1 MSLRQ
6 TPHILLSPAGDSW
19 AYLRAAHFSGRPGH
33 ADQLHLDLWWRGMN
47 VAQDPGTFLYN
58 APPPWDNRL
67 AGSDVHNSLTVDGQ
81 DQMLRFGRF
90 LYLDQAQAQVTAG
103 VPAAGEPAKGVRSG
117 AWSRLTARH
126 NGYRRMDLVH
136 QRTVT
141 ALPTGGWL
149 VEDALLPSGIKRS
162 PEQPHTACL
171 HWLLPDWPWQV
182 QTDESDMQFIV
193 CIESP
198 RGPLQIHLSVRGEV
212 DESPVPAQLQIVRA
226 GELLYGCEPVK
237 PTWGWISP
245 TYGDKM
251 PALSV
256 RLLARRLPPF
266 YFTSEWFSFQTFR
279 V

>member
-1 MSLRQ
+1 
-6 TPHILLSPAGDSW
+6 
-19 AYLRAAHFSGRPGH
+19 
-33 ADQLHLDLWWRGMN
+33 MN

-90 LYLDQAQAQVTAG
+90 LYLDQAQAQITAG
-103 VPAAGEPAKGVRSG
+103 EPAAGEPAAGEPAKGVRSG

-126 NGYRRMDLVH
+126 NGYRRIDLVH

-149 VEDALLPSGIKRS
+149 VEDALLPSGMKRS
-162 PEQPHTACL
+162 PAQLHTACL

-182 QTDESDMQFIV
+182 QNGESDVQFSV
-193 CIESP
+193 CVESP
-198 RGPLQIHLSVRGEV
+198 QGPLQIHLSVRGEA
-212 DESPVPAQLQIVRA
+212 DNSPVPAQLQIVRA
-226 GELLYGCEPVK
+226 SELLYGCEPVK

-245 TYGDKM
+245 TYGGKM

-256 RLLARRLPPF
+256 RLLVRRLPPF
-266 YFTSEWFSFQTFR
+266 YFTSEWSF
-279 V
+279 